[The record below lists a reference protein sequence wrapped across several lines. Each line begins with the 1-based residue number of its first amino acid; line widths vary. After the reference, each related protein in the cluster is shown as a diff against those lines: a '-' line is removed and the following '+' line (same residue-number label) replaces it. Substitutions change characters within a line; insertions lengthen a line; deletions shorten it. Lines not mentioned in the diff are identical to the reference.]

1 MQERTETEAKEESVR
16 RDTSSR
22 YRAQTPHAGRPQKRF
37 LMKGI
42 KKVRQKKYPI
52 MFTLRATKGEH
63 ERLVTR
69 AKEAQLSLSRFL
81 IECGLTK
88 DAPTWEDRQQRERAI
103 IQLIR
108 TGNNLNQI
116 AKQLNAQRGTVDYA
130 NLEQTMKTL
139 RAMLQQIDT
148 LCHQQKPNQHSGD
161 ELRQG

>member
-1 MQERTETEAKEESVR
+1 MKRTK
-16 RDTSSR
+16 
-22 YRAQTPHAGRPQKRF
+22 
-37 LMKGI
+37 KG
-42 KKVRQKKYPI
+42 RQKKYPK
-52 MFTLRATKGEH
+52 MFTLRATNGEH

-116 AKQLNAQRGTVDYA
+116 AKQLNAQRGTIDYA
-130 NLEQTMKTL
+130 NLDQTLKSL
-139 RAMLQQIDT
+139 RAMLEQIEV
-148 LCHQQKPNQHSGD
+148 LCYKQ
-161 ELRQG
+161 

>member
-1 MQERTETEAKEESVR
+1 MEERTEPKAKEESVR

-22 YRAQTPHAGRPQKRF
+22 YRAQTLHARRSEKRC
-37 LMKGI
+37 LMKRT
-42 KKVRQKKYPI
+42 KRVRQKKYPQ
-52 MFTLRATKGEH
+52 MFTMRTTKSEH
-63 ERLVTR
+63 ERLVSR

-81 IECGLTK
+81 VECGLSK

-116 AKQLNAQRGTVDYA
+116 AKQLNAQRGTIDYA
-130 NLEQTMKTL
+130 NLEQTIKTL

-148 LCHQQKPNQHSGD
+148 LCHQQ
-161 ELRQG
+161 